1 MNKKDIDNFI
11 YTIADIYRS
20 CQTGYGMSPATFKST
35 LVKFTDIMHLKK
47 NKRWQELCFD
57 IDGNAAQ
64 EYLQLSPKELL
75 KHNGM
80 SLLRWNTE
88 DISRRDVLKAIDA
101 NHHNLTPSAICSN
114 KGIRS
119 KLRNKDIVELAT
131 TKDSY
136 SVLDKDYMHRNL
148 PNLFWLRCINKEDTA
163 FNRITGLKKPIDWIN
178 YIGLVHYFADRTNHK
193 NFNMFLDTLC
203 KLNAPKQVME
213 YAATLNSYATRYCLA
228 NGKLPNW
235 SKKTNV
241 AFTSDNDL
249 NAEFE
254 TYLKMKGYKYRKDWN
269 SEMGNEEHYKE
280 NLYALHEC
288 LIAKLV

>member
-1 MNKKDIDNFI
+1 MNKKDIDSFI
-11 YTIADIYRS
+11 CMIADVYRG
-20 CQTGYGMSPATFKST
+20 CQVGYGMSPATFKGT

-80 SLLRWNTE
+80 SLLKWNTE
-88 DISRRDVLKAIDA
+88 DISRRDVLKAINA
-101 NHHNLTPSAICSN
+101 KHHNLTPSAICSN

-119 KLRNKDIVELAT
+119 KLRNKDIVELAKT
-131 TKDSY
+131 NSY
-136 SVLDKDYMHRNL
+136 GVLTKDYMHRNL

-178 YIGLVHYFADRTNHK
+178 YIGLVHYFADRTEHK
-193 NFNMFLDTLC
+193 NFNMFLDILH

-213 YAATLNSYATRYCLA
+213 YAATLNSYVTRYCLA
-228 NGKLPNW
+228 NGKLPSW
-235 SKKTNV
+235 GKKTNV
-241 AFTSDNDL
+241 AFTSDDDL

-254 TYLKMKGYKYRKDWN
+254 TYLKMKGYKYHKDWN
-269 SEMGNEEHYKE
+269 SDMGHDEHYKE

>member
-80 SLLRWNTE
+80 SLLKWNTE

-101 NHHNLTPSAICSN
+101 NHHNLTPSAIYSN

-119 KLRNKDIVELAT
+119 KLRNKDIVMLAT

-178 YIGLVHYFADRTNHK
+178 YTGLVHYFADRTNHK

-269 SEMGNEEHYKE
+269 SDMGHDEHYKE